1 MSKNASTTTQ
11 SRTSNAAGTGR
22 KGPRPIQT
30 VAQIRATLLQSAMLK
45 EIRKVD
51 KKLESAEKKRRV
63 AHLRANEATTTIA
76 QYTAIRNEL
85 AAEIL

>member
-11 SRTSNAAGTGR
+11 SRTSNAGR

-51 KKLESAEKKRRV
+51 KKLASVEKQRRA
-63 AHLRANEATTTIA
+63 AHLRANEATKTIE

-85 AAEIL
+85 SAEIL

>member
-11 SRTSNAAGTGR
+11 SRTSNAGNGR

-51 KKLESAEKKRRV
+51 KKLASAEKQRRV

-85 AAEIL
+85 AAELL